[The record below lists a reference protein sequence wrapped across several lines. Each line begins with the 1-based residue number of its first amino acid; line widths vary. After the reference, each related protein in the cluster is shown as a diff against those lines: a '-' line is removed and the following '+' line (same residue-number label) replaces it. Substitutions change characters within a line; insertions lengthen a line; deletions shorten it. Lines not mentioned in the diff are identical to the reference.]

1 MSAFLTKIITN
12 FGHIFKLSILTDNQN
27 TMKTLKSLVIVAL
40 AAVMLFGCKSAPKE
54 EKIPVGVQLYSV
66 RDNMEQDF
74 YGTLKAIKEMGY
86 DGVEF
91 AGLFGNTPEQV
102 KAWCDE
108 LELNP
113 ISAHVPL
120 ADMMADIDGV
130 IKTYKAIGC
139 QYLAVPYLPEE
150 LRPGTDQFEPTV
162 AAIAELAKKVK
173 AAGMTLLYHNHDFEF
188 KTLEDGTYGLDY
200 IYSTVPADLLQTELD
215 LCWVKYSGIDP
226 AEYLRKYTDRSPVVH
241 FKDYYFEGEK
251 EGDPYALIGIE
262 KEEEAPK
269 TVFEFRPLGC
279 GMQDLQSLIDAFKD
293 AHSKWIIVEQDNPS
307 MGMCPMASI
316 KKGLCNLKHML
327 CPGEC
332 EQKECCDKQEG
343 CCDKKDGCSEDDCA
357 KCDKAEGCEKSCC
370 EEKAE

>member
-1 MSAFLTKIITN
+1 ML
-12 FGHIFKLSILTDNQN
+12 LLQ
-27 TMKTLKSLVIVAL
+27 LCCL
-40 AAVMLFGCKSAPKE
+40 AARALPKKKKS
-54 EKIPVGVQLYSV
+54 PVGVQLYSV

-200 IYSTVPADLLQTELD
+200 IYSQIPADLLQTELD

-279 GMQDLQSLIDAFKD
+279 GLQDLQSLVDAFKD
-293 AHSKWIIVEQDNPS
+293 AGSKWIIVEQDNPS
-307 MGMCPMASI
+307 MGMCPMGSI
-316 KKGLCNLKHML
+316 KKGLCNLKHVL
-327 CPGEC
+327 CPAACEGEC
-332 EQKECCDKQEG
+332 CKKDCCKDECCEKECCDKECCKEG
-343 CCDKKDGCSEDDCA
+343 EDACCKDDDCS
-357 KCDKAEGCEKSCC
+357 KKAECCEK
-370 EEKAE
+370 EE